1 VGARAA
7 RHPGLRAIARIALL
21 LLPVLVSFAVPLE
34 AQSKAVILT
43 VTPDSATRSVA
54 RVRTLNL
61 LEDTPWLTALRQGL
75 PVQIR
80 YRVELWRS
88 RDFVP
93 DAVVKNYEFRIVVRH
108 EPLLDQF
115 SVYRVFPGQAVQ
127 SKVYPTPGTLGAAL
141 ALIYAVPLKP
151 TESGRYYY
159 AASMDVQTLS
169 ESDLDDFNKTIRG
182 EITSGGGT
190 SLAERARRLM
200 LILAGLPKL
209 NLTAQSEGFEV
220 QR

>member
-1 VGARAA
+1 VGAQTA
-7 RHPGLRAIARIALL
+7 RKPGREALVRIALPL
-21 LLPVLVSFAVPLE
+21 LLALVSLAAPLE
-34 AQSKAVILT
+34 AQGKTVTLT
-43 VTPDSATRSVA
+43 VTPDSTTRGVA

-93 DAVVKNYEFRIVVRH
+93 DALVKHYEFRVVVKH

-115 SVYRVFPGQAVQ
+115 SLYRVLPGQATQ
-127 SKVYPTPGTLGAAL
+127 TRVYPTPGTLGAAL
-141 ALIYAVPLKP
+141 ALRYDIPMRAPEP
-151 TESGRYYY
+151 GQYYY

-169 ESDLDDFNKTIRG
+169 ESDLDNFNKTIRG
-182 EITSGGGT
+182 EITSGGGA
-190 SLAERARRLM
+190 SLAERARRVM

-209 NLTAQSEGFEV
+209 SLTAQSEGFEI
-220 QR
+220 R

>member
-1 VGARAA
+1 MRPWA
-7 RHPGLRAIARIALL
+7 ALL
-21 LLPVLVSFAVPLE
+21 LVLGVAGQVPAAT
-34 AQSKAVILT
+34 AQDKAVRFT
-43 VTPDSATRSVA
+43 VTPDSTTYATA

-93 DAVVKNYEFRIVVRH
+93 DAVEKTFEFRVVIKH

-115 SVYRVFPGQAVQ
+115 SLYRVFPGQAVQ
-127 SKVYPTPGTLGAAL
+127 TKVYPTPGTLGAAL

-151 TESGRYYY
+151 SEAGRYYY

-169 ESDLDDFNKTIRG
+169 DSDLDDFNKTIRG
-182 EITSGGGT
+182 EITSGSGT
-190 SLAERARRLM
+190 SLAERARRLL

-209 NLTAQSEGFEV
+209 SMTAQSGSFET

>member
-1 VGARAA
+1 
-7 RHPGLRAIARIALL
+7 LL
-21 LLPVLVSFAVPLE
+21 LAVAVPVPALE
-34 AQSKAVILT
+34 AQDKAVRLT
-43 VTPDSATRSVA
+43 VTPDSATYKTA
-54 RVRTLNL
+54 RIRTLNL

-80 YRVELWRS
+80 YRIELWRS

-93 DAVVKNYEFRIVVRH
+93 DALAKSKEFRVVIKH

-127 SKVYPTPGTLGAAL
+127 NKVYPTPGTLGAAL
-141 ALIYAVPLKP
+141 ALIYAVPLP
-151 TESGRYYY
+151 ADEPGRYYY

-169 ESDLDDFNKTIRG
+169 DSDLDDFNKTIRG
-182 EITSGGGT
+182 EITSGSGT

-209 NLTAQSEGFEV
+209 TMTAQSGGFET
-220 QR
+220 R

>member
-1 VGARAA
+1 VGAQVGRQ
-7 RHPGLRAIARIALL
+7 PGRQSRTPIRSVLL
-21 LLPVLVSFAVPLE
+21 LALIFLATGLE
-34 AQSKAVILT
+34 AQDKAVRLEI
-43 VTPDSATRSVA
+43 TPDSAHRIA

-75 PVQIR
+75 PVQLR

-93 DAVVKNYEFRIVVRH
+93 DALVRNYEFRVVVKH

-115 SVYRVFPGQAVQ
+115 SLYRVLPGQATQ
-127 SKVYPTPGTLGAAL
+127 NRVYPTPGTLGAAL
-141 ALIYAVPLKP
+141 ALRYDIPMRAP
-151 TESGRYYY
+151 EAGSYYY
-159 AASMDVQTLS
+159 AASLDVQTLS

-182 EITSGGGT
+182 EITSAGGT

-209 NLTAQSEGFEV
+209 NLTARSEGFEA